1 MFSSLVCL
9 TLCRLFAVV
18 VVLCRSQRS
27 KELEILVLRHE
38 LGVLR
43 RQARQPQ
50 QRPVDRVLLA
60 ALSRLLPRSAWT
72 VFSVSP
78 RTLLRW
84 HARLV
89 ARRWRYRHTRPGRP
103 QLAQQL
109 VLRLAREKPRWGYQR
124 IVGELRGLGIAVSAT
139 SVRAI
144 LAAAGLPPAPQ
155 RDRLSWRQFLRQQAA
170 LTIAC
175 DFLTVETLWLKR
187 IQILFFISL
196 ERRRIELL
204 ASTST
209 PDGAWVSQQARN
221 LLMALGDREQPIRF
235 LIHDRDRKF
244 SRSFDELFR
253 SEGIEVI
260 RTPVRAPNANAFAER
275 WLRTVRSD
283 CLDRIL
289 ILGRRHL
296 EAVLRMYRNH
306 YNAHRPHRAL
316 QLAQPDGS
324 NATDEHNTR
333 STAAL
338 RRHDRLG
345 GLIHEYQ
352 RAA

>member
-18 VVLCRSQRS
+18 VLLCRSQRS

-60 ALSRLLPRSAWT
+60 ALSRSLPRSAWT
-72 VFSVSP
+72 VLSVSP

-89 ARRWRYRHTRPGRP
+89 ARRWRYRQTRPGRP
-103 QLAQQL
+103 PLAQQTREL
-109 VLRLAREKPRWGYQR
+109 VLRLARENPTWGYQR

-170 LTIAC
+170 VTIAC
-175 DFLTVETLWLKR
+175 
-187 IQILFFISL
+187 
-196 ERRRIELL
+196 
-204 ASTST
+204 
-209 PDGAWVSQQARN
+209 G
-221 LLMALGDREQPIRF
+221 
-235 LIHDRDRKF
+235 
-244 SRSFDELFR
+244 FR
-253 SEGIEVI
+253 H
-260 RTPVRAPNANAFAER
+260 P
-275 WLRTVRSD
+275 
-283 CLDRIL
+283 
-289 ILGRRHL
+289 
-296 EAVLRMYRNH
+296 
-306 YNAHRPHRAL
+306 RP
-316 QLAQPDGS
+316 
-324 NATDEHNTR
+324 
-333 STAAL
+333 
-338 RRHDRLG
+338 
-345 GLIHEYQ
+345 
-352 RAA
+352 